1 MHPVDFLPSVPLL
14 ITQLPPTD
22 TTNWSGA
29 HMEWMT
35 AVTRLES
42 SSQEAR
48 TATSSFMTLLR
59 SWLEGVMWSL
69 LRVTGTRDQW
79 ELWTSTPFKYDPF
92 SSCFMLFMNPLCR
105 KYSIFWFSFLLQ
117 TNLVASG
124 GNESEIYIWDLNN
137 FGSPMTPGPKTQVFY
152 WLWICWKLHWIIYF
166 FNYNIVCMLF
176 LMLLLFDF
184 LLKACGGHQLCVL
197 EQTSPAHLGLSQP
210 QWASISVGPP

>member
-29 HMEWMT
+29 HKEWMT

-92 SSCFMLFMNPLCR
+92 SSCC
-105 KYSIFWFSFLLQ
+105 SW
-117 TNLVASG
+117 THCV
-124 GNESEIYIWDLNN
+124 
-137 FGSPMTPGPKTQVFY
+137 GSTVF
-152 WLWICWKLHWIIYF
+152 
-166 FNYNIVCMLF
+166 
-176 LMLLLFDF
+176 FDF
-184 LLKACGGHQLCVL
+184 LFCCRQTWLHQVGMSLK
-197 EQTSPAHLGLSQP
+197 
-210 QWASISVGPP
+210 SISGTWITLALQWRQDRKPRCFIDFEFVENFIGSYISLTITSFVCCF